1 MDQIRGG
8 GASDSAPS
16 DHVAVLTSLQ
26 KSHVIEQDV
35 NTTPASAD
43 PQHKTKPAVNA
54 RPTAQLVLIAVAT
67 ASLSVVTVTGNAL
80 VILSVK
86 VNPRLRSVNN
96 YFLLSLAVAD
106 LLVGLVSVSL
116 FSLLD
121 RFLCV
126 WRPLSYPRRRSA
138 NTARLMIGCAWLL
151 PFLLWTPSILSWQ
164 SSGGERLVPDGEC
177 FLQLISSPA
186 ATLAT
191 TLPSFFLPALTMV
204 ALYSR
209 LSVASRGRLSVRPA
223 TSNPSIKDFL
233 LKRHRSVVSREPASD
248 VSLNQSESSTPKS
261 GRSSKTV
268 TKTILCILMAFIVT
282 WTPYNVMAVVAAF
295 CHVCVPGFLWTGGYW
310 LCYINSAVNPGCYA
324 LCNVTFRNTFSA
336 CCAAGRAAGDLS
348 SDIVVMIQQRIDP
361 DVIFSYWEELHY
373 VTHYELQSNCKH
385 TGTNQSK
392 GRSRSVSEESRFVMK
407 KRIVR
412 RKRRKSSS
420 SSSVLQLAQGL
431 ATVTLGW
438 HSALNRALFR
448 VPERLFVFVS
458 ASQDPQGANLYLQS
472 PAEEQNL
479 QGTLQWILSLVSPH
493 TASLSPSPQSPC
505 SGTHFPY

>member
-1 MDQIRGG
+1 MGG
-8 GASDSAPS
+8 DLNASLWLCPC
-16 DHVAVLTSLQ
+16 
-26 KSHVIEQDV
+26 
-35 NTTPASAD
+35 
-43 PQHKTKPAVNA
+43 VNA
-54 RPTAQLVLIAVAT
+54 SSCHPIRASSWPYSTAQLVLIAVAT

-80 VILSVK
+80 VILSAK

-106 LLVGLVSVSL
+106 LLVGLLSVNL
-116 FSLLD
+116 FSLYVLIGRWPLGPASCDLFLVLNHGVSGSSVLHLLLISLD

-138 NTARLMIGCAWLL
+138 NAARLMIGCAWLL

-164 SSGGERLVPDGEC
+164 NSRGERLVPDGEC

-223 TSNPSIKDFL
+223 TSSPSIKDFL
-233 LKRHRSVVSREPASD
+233 LKRRRSVVSREPASD

-261 GRSSKTV
+261 GRSRKTSRSPAVDTRIEDSNKIEMDSSSNADANKTTFSTFSSFRSQERRLQRLTARERRV

-324 LCNVTFRNTFSA
+324 LCNVTFRNTFLRLLR
-336 CCAAGRAAGDLS
+336 CRTS
-348 SDIVVMIQQRIDP
+348 SR
-361 DVIFSYWEELHY
+361 
-373 VTHYELQSNCKH
+373 
-385 TGTNQSK
+385 
-392 GRSRSVSEESRFVMK
+392 
-407 KRIVR
+407 
-412 RKRRKSSS
+412 
-420 SSSVLQLAQGL
+420 
-431 ATVTLGW
+431 
-438 HSALNRALFR
+438 
-448 VPERLFVFVS
+448 
-458 ASQDPQGANLYLQS
+458 
-472 PAEEQNL
+472 
-479 QGTLQWILSLVSPH
+479 
-493 TASLSPSPQSPC
+493 
-505 SGTHFPY
+505 